1 MNSKPTIYIIG
12 TGGTIAGAGLN
23 STSVSYKSGQI
34 DTKSLV
40 NAVSGLEKKVNI
52 RTETLF
58 STGSENLGP
67 ENWKTLALRIE
78 ELSDDPEINAFL
90 ITHGTDTLEE
100 VSFFL
105 DLVLKPKK
113 PIVLTGAMRS
123 STALSADG
131 PANIFQAALAAIS
144 PKLKNLGVLLVMNGL
159 IIQGRQAIKTDSLAL
174 DAFSSYPGG
183 PIGKIVG
190 EEVFIFGIPRPSP
203 IMGRFNSHLLNEIK
217 LPFVE
222 IIFLRGG
229 YSENQ
234 IKILGKNDSKGIVV
248 AGFGAGTI
256 PNNLAKIISEKAKKG
271 CIFIIS
277 SRVSRVSVMAET
289 MTSIKNNNVIP
300 AGTLNPQ
307 KSAILLS
314 LGLKENLKAFEL
326 VKFLK
331 LLEIQ

>member
-12 TGGTIAGAGLN
+12 TGGTIAGEGSNA
-23 STSVSYKSGQI
+23 TTASYKSGQI
-34 DTKSLV
+34 NTKRLV
-40 NAVSGLEKKVNI
+40 NAIPGLGKKVNI

-67 ENWKTLALRIE
+67 DNWKILALRIE

-131 PANIFQAALAAIS
+131 PANIFQASLAAIS
-144 PKLKNLGVLLVMNGL
+144 PKLKNQGVLVVMNGL

-174 DAFSSYPGG
+174 ESFSSYPGG

-203 IMGRFNSHLLNEIK
+203 IMGRFHSHLLNQME

-229 YSENQ
+229 YSENL
-234 IKILGKNDSKGIVV
+234 IKIFENNNSNGIVV
-248 AGFGAGTI
+248 AGFGAGTM
-256 PNNLAKIISEKAKKG
+256 PKNLAKVISEKAKAG
-271 CIFIIS
+271 NIFIVS
-277 SRVSRVSVMAET
+277 SRVSRVSVLPET
-289 MTSIKNNNVIP
+289 MTSIDHNNVLP
-300 AGTLNPQ
+300 AGVLNPQ

>member
-12 TGGTIAGAGLN
+12 TGGTIAGEGSNA
-23 STSVSYKSGQI
+23 TTASYKSGQI
-34 DTKSLV
+34 DTKKLV
-40 NAVSGLEKKVNI
+40 NAIPSLGKKANI

-67 ENWKTLALRIE
+67 ENWKILALRIE
-78 ELSDDPEINAFL
+78 ELSDDPKINAF
-90 ITHGTDTLEE
+90 IVTHGTDTLEE
-100 VSFFL
+100 AAFFL

-131 PANIFQAALAAIS
+131 PANIFQASLAAIS
-144 PKLKNLGVLLVMNGL
+144 PKLKNQGVLIVMNSL
-159 IIQGRQAIKTDSLAL
+159 IIQGRQAIKTDSLSL
-174 DAFSSYPGG
+174 EAFSSYPGG
-183 PIGKIVG
+183 SIGKIVG

-222 IIFLRGG
+222 IIFLYGG

-234 IKILGKNDSKGIVV
+234 IKTLGNNDSKGIVV
-248 AGFGAGTI
+248 AAFGAGTI

-271 CIFIIS
+271 CLFIIS
-277 SRVSRVSVMAET
+277 SRVSRVTVLPET
-289 MTSIKNNNVIP
+289 MTSMDNNNILP
-300 AGTLNPQ
+300 AGILNPQ

>member
-12 TGGTIAGAGLN
+12 TGGTIAGEGSNA
-23 STSVSYKSGQI
+23 TSASYKSGQI
-34 DTKSLV
+34 DTKRLV
-40 NAVSGLEKKVNI
+40 SAVSGLEKKVKI
-52 RTETLF
+52 ITETLF

-67 ENWKTLALRIE
+67 ENWKALALRIV
-78 ELSDDPEINAFL
+78 ELSEEPEINAF
-90 ITHGTDTLEE
+90 IVTHGTDTLEE
-100 VSFFL
+100 AAFFL

-113 PIVLTGAMRS
+113 PIILTGAMRS

-131 PANIFQAALAAIS
+131 PANIYHAALAAIS
-144 PKLKNLGVLLVMNGL
+144 PKLKNQGVLLVMNGQ

-174 DAFSSYPGG
+174 EAFSSYPGG
-183 PIGKIVG
+183 SIGKIVG

-203 IMGRFNSHLLNEIK
+203 IMGRFHSHLSNELE

-229 YSENQ
+229 YAESQ
-234 IKILGKNDSKGIVV
+234 INILTENDSKGIVI
-248 AGFGAGTI
+248 AGFGAGTM
-256 PNNLAKIISEKAKKG
+256 PKSLAKIISEKAKKG

-277 SRVSRVSVMAET
+277 SRVSRVSVMKET
-289 MTSIKNNNVIP
+289 MTSIDNNNVLP
-300 AGTLNPQ
+300 AGVLNPQ